1 MKNYKKNLSTF
12 DLETLLKQTR
22 KSDANP
28 GGGAILIIISNLALN
43 LILMMDRKSWK
54 EEKDQAEIN
63 KEEILKLSDTLSLNA
78 QDDVDNFL
86 YLMEK
91 IIEDKALKEDYY
103 NASKP
108 LLTMIDTNI
117 KALEILKFYLEFGK
131 ISTITD
137 GQIVNDIL
145 KQTIISALPTIK
157 LNLEN
162 FDEKIDLDKYINLAN
177 NLHKENTKIIER
189 RKKWQQYMLFWES
202 WV

>member
-1 MKNYKKNLSTF
+1 MTNYKKKLSTF

-54 EEKDQAEIN
+54 EKKDQAEIN
-63 KEEILKLSDTLSLNA
+63 KEEILKLSESLSLNA
-78 QDDVDNFL
+78 QDDVDNFA

-91 IIEDKALKEDYY
+91 IIEGQALEKDYY

-117 KALEILKFYLEFGK
+117 KALEILKFYLEYGK

-137 GQIVNDIL
+137 GQIANDIL

-177 NLHKENTKIIER
+177 KLYEENKEIIER
-189 RKKWQQYMLFWES
+189 RKK
-202 WV
+202 

>member
-1 MKNYKKNLSTF
+1 MTNYKKKLSTF
-12 DLETLLKQTR
+12 DLETLLEQTR
-22 KSDANP
+22 KSDADP

-54 EEKDQAEIN
+54 EKKDQAEIN
-63 KEEILKLSDTLSLNA
+63 KEEILKLSESLSLNA
-78 QDDVDNFL
+78 QDDVDNFAF
-86 YLMEK
+86 LMEK
-91 IIEDKALKEDYY
+91 IIEGQALEKDYY

-137 GQIVNDIL
+137 GQIANDIL

-177 NLHKENTKIIER
+177 KLHKENTKIIER
-189 RKKWQQYMLFWES
+189 RKKWRQFMLFWEF
-202 WV
+202 

>member
-1 MKNYKKNLSTF
+1 MTNYKKKLSTF

-54 EEKDQAEIN
+54 EKKDQAEIN
-63 KEEILKLSDTLSLNA
+63 KEEILKLSESLSLNA
-78 QDDVDNFL
+78 QDDVDNFA

-91 IIEDKALKEDYY
+91 IIEDQALEKDYY

-117 KALEILKFYLEFGK
+117 KALEILKFYLEYGK

-137 GQIVNDIL
+137 GQIANDIL

-177 NLHKENTKIIER
+177 NLHMENTKIIER
-189 RKKWQQYMLFWES
+189 RKK
-202 WV
+202 

>member
-1 MKNYKKNLSTF
+1 MTNYKKKLSTF

-54 EEKDQAEIN
+54 EEKDQAEIY
-63 KEEILKLSDTLSLNA
+63 KEEILKLSESLSSNA
-78 QDDVDNFL
+78 QDDVDNFY

-91 IIEDKALKEDYY
+91 IIEGKALEKDYY

-108 LLTMIDTNI
+108 LLTMIETNI
-117 KALEILKFYLEFGK
+117 KALEILKFYLEYGK

-137 GQIVNDIL
+137 GQIANDIL

-177 NLHKENTKIIER
+177 RLHKDNITIIER
-189 RKKWQQYMLFWES
+189 RGKWRPFMLF
-202 WV
+202 

>member
-54 EEKDQAEIN
+54 KEKDQAEIY
-63 KEEILKLSDTLSLNA
+63 KEEILKLSENLSSNA
-78 QDDVDNFL
+78 QDDVDNFS

-91 IIEDKALKEDYY
+91 IIEGKALEKDYY

-117 KALEILKFYLEFGK
+117 KALEILRFYLEYGK

-137 GQIVNDIL
+137 GQIANDIL

-177 NLHKENTKIIER
+177 RLHKDNITIIER
-189 RKKWQQYMLFWES
+189 RGK
-202 WV
+202 

>member
-1 MKNYKKNLSTF
+1 MTNYKKKLSTF

-54 EEKDQAEIN
+54 EKKDQAEIN
-63 KEEILKLSDTLSLNA
+63 KEEILKLSESLSLNA
-78 QDDVDNFL
+78 QDDVDNFA

-91 IIEDKALKEDYY
+91 IIEGQALEKDYY

-117 KALEILKFYLEFGK
+117 KALEILKFYLEYGK

-137 GQIVNDIL
+137 GQIANDIL

-177 NLHKENTKIIER
+177 KLHKENTKIIER

>member
-1 MKNYKKNLSTF
+1 MKNYKQNLSTF

-54 EEKDQAEIN
+54 EEKDQAEIY
-63 KEEILKLSDTLSLNA
+63 KEEILKLSESLSSNA
-78 QDDVDNFL
+78 QDDVDNFS

-91 IIEDKALKEDYY
+91 IIEGKALEKDYY

-108 LLTMIDTNI
+108 LLTMIETNI
-117 KALEILKFYLEFGK
+117 KALEILKFYLEYGK

-137 GQIVNDIL
+137 GQIANDIL

-177 NLHKENTKIIER
+177 RLHKDNITIIER
-189 RKKWQQYMLFWES
+189 RGKWRPFMLF
-202 WV
+202 

>member
-54 EEKDQAEIN
+54 EKKDQAEIN
-63 KEEILKLSDTLSLNA
+63 KEEILKLSESLSLNA
-78 QDDVDNFL
+78 QDDVDNFAF
-86 YLMEK
+86 LMEK
-91 IIEDKALKEDYY
+91 IIEGQALEKDYY

-137 GQIVNDIL
+137 GQIANDIL

-177 NLHKENTKIIER
+177 KLHKENTKIIER
-189 RKKWQQYMLFWES
+189 RKK
-202 WV
+202 

>member
-1 MKNYKKNLSTF
+1 MTNYKKKLSTF

-43 LILMMDRKSWK
+43 LILMMDRKSWDS
-54 EEKDQAEIN
+54 EKDQAEIN
-63 KEEILKLSDTLSLNA
+63 KEKILKLSESLSSNA
-78 QDDVDNFL
+78 QDDVDNFT

-91 IIEDKALKEDYY
+91 IIEGQALKKDYY

-117 KALEILKFYLEFGK
+117 KALEILKFYLEYGK

-137 GQIVNDIL
+137 GQIANDIL

-177 NLHKENTKIIER
+177 NLHEENTKIIER
-189 RKKWQQYMLFWES
+189 RKKWQQYMLF
-202 WV
+202 

>member
-1 MKNYKKNLSTF
+1 MTNYKKKLSTF

-43 LILMMDRKSWK
+43 LILMMDRKSWDS
-54 EEKDQAEIN
+54 EKDQAEIN
-63 KEEILKLSDTLSLNA
+63 KEKILKLSESLSSNA
-78 QDDVDNFL
+78 QDDVDNFT

-91 IIEDKALKEDYY
+91 IIEGQALEKDYY

-117 KALEILKFYLEFGK
+117 KALEILKFYLEYGK

-137 GQIVNDIL
+137 GQIANDIL

-177 NLHKENTKIIER
+177 NLHEENTKIIER
-189 RKKWQQYMLFWES
+189 RKK
-202 WV
+202 

>member
-1 MKNYKKNLSTF
+1 MTNYKKKLSTF

-54 EEKDQAEIN
+54 EKKDQAEIN
-63 KEEILKLSDTLSLNA
+63 KGEILKLSESLSSNA
-78 QDDVDNFL
+78 QDDVDNFA

-91 IIEDKALKEDYY
+91 IIEGQALKKDYY

-108 LLTMIDTNI
+108 LLSMIDTNI
-117 KALEILKFYLEFGK
+117 KALEILKFYLEYGK
-131 ISTITD
+131 ISTISD
-137 GQIVNDIL
+137 GQIANDIL
-145 KQTIISALPTIK
+145 KHTIISALPTIK

-177 NLHKENTKIIER
+177 SLHEENTKIIER
-189 RKKWQQYMLFWES
+189 RKK
-202 WV
+202 

>member
-54 EEKDQAEIN
+54 EKKDQAEIN
-63 KEEILKLSDTLSLNA
+63 KEEILKLSESLSLNA
-78 QDDVDNFL
+78 QDDVDNFAF
-86 YLMEK
+86 LMEK
-91 IIEDKALKEDYY
+91 IIEGQALEKDYY

-137 GQIVNDIL
+137 GQIANDIL

-177 NLHKENTKIIER
+177 KLHKENTKIIER
-189 RKKWQQYMLFWES
+189 RKKWRQFMLFWEF
-202 WV
+202 

>member
-1 MKNYKKNLSTF
+1 MKNYKKNLSSF

-43 LILMMDRKSWK
+43 LILMMDKKSWK
-54 EEKDQAEIN
+54 EKKDQAEIN
-63 KEEILKLSDTLSLNA
+63 KEEILKLSESLSLNA
-78 QDDVDNFL
+78 QDDVDNFA
-86 YLMEK
+86 YLMGK
-91 IIEDKALKEDYY
+91 IIEGQALEKDYY

-137 GQIVNDIL
+137 GQIANDIL

-162 FDEKIDLDKYINLAN
+162 FDEKNDLDKYINLAN
-177 NLHKENTKIIER
+177 NLHMENTKIIER
-189 RKKWQQYMLFWES
+189 RKKWRQFMLF
-202 WV
+202 

>member
-1 MKNYKKNLSTF
+1 MTNYKKKLSTF

-54 EEKDQAEIN
+54 EKKDQAEIN
-63 KEEILKLSDTLSLNA
+63 KEEILKLSESLSLNA
-78 QDDVDNFL
+78 QDDVDNFA

-91 IIEDKALKEDYY
+91 IIEGQALEKDYY

-117 KALEILKFYLEFGK
+117 KALEILKFYLEYGK

-137 GQIVNDIL
+137 GQIANDIL

-177 NLHKENTKIIER
+177 KLHKENTKIIER
-189 RKKWQQYMLFWES
+189 RKK
-202 WV
+202 

>member
-28 GGGAILIIISNLALN
+28 GGGAILIIISNLVLN

-54 EEKDQAEIN
+54 EEKGQAEIY
-63 KEEILKLSDTLSLNA
+63 KEEILKLSESLSSNA
-78 QDDVDNFL
+78 QEDVDNFS

-91 IIEDKALKEDYY
+91 IIEDKALEKDYY

-108 LLTMIDTNI
+108 LLTMIETNI
-117 KALEILKFYLEFGK
+117 KALEILKFYLEYGK

-137 GQIVNDIL
+137 GQIANDIL

-189 RKKWQQYMLFWES
+189 RKKWRPFMLF
-202 WV
+202 

>member
-1 MKNYKKNLSTF
+1 MKNYKKNLSNF

-43 LILMMDRKSWK
+43 LMLMMDRKSWDDK
-54 EEKDQAEIN
+54 TNQAETN
-63 KEEILKLSDTLSLNA
+63 KEEILKLSDTLSSNA
-78 QDDVDNFL
+78 QSDVDNFAI
-86 YLMEK
+86 LMDK
-91 IIEDKALKEDYY
+91 IKKNEASKEDYFM
-103 NASKP
+103 ASKP

-131 ISTITD
+131 FSTITD
-137 GQIVNDIL
+137 GQIANDIL

-177 NLHKENTKIIER
+177 NLHMENTKIIER
-189 RKKWQQYMLFWES
+189 RKKWRQFMLF
-202 WV
+202 

>member
-1 MKNYKKNLSTF
+1 MTNYKKNLSTF

-63 KEEILKLSDTLSLNA
+63 KEEILKLSEILSSNA
-78 QDDVDNFL
+78 QGDVDNFA
-86 YLMEK
+86 YLMKK
-91 IIEDKALKEDYY
+91 IIEGKALEKDYY

-117 KALEILKFYLEFGK
+117 KALEILKFYLEYGK

-137 GQIVNDIL
+137 GQIANDIL

-177 NLHKENTKIIER
+177 RLHKDNITIIER
-189 RKKWQQYMLFWES
+189 RGKWRQFMLF
-202 WV
+202 

>member
-1 MKNYKKNLSTF
+1 MKNYKKKLSTF

-54 EEKDQAEIN
+54 EEKDQAEIY
-63 KEEILKLSDTLSLNA
+63 KEEILKLSESLSSNA
-78 QDDVDNFL
+78 QDDVDNFS

-91 IIEDKALKEDYY
+91 IIEGKALEKDYY

-108 LLTMIDTNI
+108 LLTMIETNI
-117 KALEILKFYLEFGK
+117 KALEILKFYLEYGK

-137 GQIVNDIL
+137 GQIANDIL

-177 NLHKENTKIIER
+177 RLHKDNITIIER
-189 RKKWQQYMLFWES
+189 RGK
-202 WV
+202 

>member
-1 MKNYKKNLSTF
+1 MTNYKKKLSTF

-54 EEKDQAEIN
+54 EKKDQAEIN
-63 KEEILKLSDTLSLNA
+63 KEEILKLSESLSLNA
-78 QDDVDNFL
+78 QDDVDNFAF
-86 YLMEK
+86 LMEK
-91 IIEDKALKEDYY
+91 IIEGQALEKDYY

-117 KALEILKFYLEFGK
+117 EALEILKFYLEFGK

-137 GQIVNDIL
+137 GQIANDIL

-177 NLHKENTKIIER
+177 KLHKENTKIIER
-189 RKKWQQYMLFWES
+189 RKKWRQFMLFWEF
-202 WV
+202 

>member
-1 MKNYKKNLSTF
+1 MTNYKKKLSTF
-12 DLETLLKQTR
+12 DLETLLEQTR

-54 EEKDQAEIN
+54 EKKDQAEIN
-63 KEEILKLSDTLSLNA
+63 KEEILKLSESLSLNA
-78 QDDVDNFL
+78 QDDVDNFAF
-86 YLMEK
+86 LMEK
-91 IIEDKALKEDYY
+91 IIEGQALEKDYY

-137 GQIVNDIL
+137 GQIANDIL

-177 NLHKENTKIIER
+177 KLHKENTKIIER
-189 RKKWQQYMLFWES
+189 RKKWRQFMLFWEF
-202 WV
+202 

>member
-54 EEKDQAEIN
+54 EKKDQAEIN
-63 KEEILKLSDTLSLNA
+63 KEEILKLSESLSLNA
-78 QDDVDNFL
+78 QDDVDNFAF
-86 YLMEK
+86 LMEK
-91 IIEDKALKEDYY
+91 IIEGQALEKDYY

-108 LLTMIDTNI
+108 LLSMIDTNI

-137 GQIVNDIL
+137 GQIANDIL

-177 NLHKENTKIIER
+177 KLHKENTKIIER
-189 RKKWQQYMLFWES
+189 RKKWRQFMLFWEF
-202 WV
+202 

>member
-54 EEKDQAEIN
+54 EKKDQAEIN
-63 KEEILKLSDTLSLNA
+63 KEEILKLSESLSLNA
-78 QDDVDNFL
+78 QDDVDNFAF
-86 YLMEK
+86 LMEK
-91 IIEDKALKEDYY
+91 IIEGQALEKDYY

-137 GQIVNDIL
+137 GQIANDIL

-177 NLHKENTKIIER
+177 NLHMENTKIIER
-189 RKKWQQYMLFWES
+189 RKKWRQFMLFWEF
-202 WV
+202 

>member
-54 EEKDQAEIN
+54 KEKDQAEIY
-63 KEEILKLSDTLSLNA
+63 KEEILKLSENLSSNA
-78 QDDVDNFL
+78 QDDVDNFS

-91 IIEDKALKEDYY
+91 IIEGKALEKDYY

-117 KALEILKFYLEFGK
+117 KALEILRFYLEYGK

-137 GQIVNDIL
+137 GQIANDIL

-162 FDEKIDLDKYINLAN
+162 FDEKIDLDKYINLAKR
-177 NLHKENTKIIER
+177 LHKDNITIIER
-189 RKKWQQYMLFWES
+189 RGK
-202 WV
+202 

>member
-1 MKNYKKNLSTF
+1 MKNYKQNLSTF

-54 EEKDQAEIN
+54 EEKDQAEIY
-63 KEEILKLSDTLSLNA
+63 KEEILKLSESLSSNA
-78 QDDVDNFL
+78 QDDVDNFS

-91 IIEDKALKEDYY
+91 IIEGKALEKDYY

-108 LLTMIDTNI
+108 LLTMIETNI
-117 KALEILKFYLEFGK
+117 KALEILKFYLEYGK

-137 GQIVNDIL
+137 GQIANDIL

-177 NLHKENTKIIER
+177 RLHKDNITIIER
-189 RKKWQQYMLFWES
+189 RGK
-202 WV
+202 

>member
-1 MKNYKKNLSTF
+1 MTNYKKKLSIF

-54 EEKDQAEIN
+54 EKKDQAEIN
-63 KEEILKLSDTLSLNA
+63 KEEILKLSESLSLNA
-78 QDDVDNFL
+78 QDDVDNFAF
-86 YLMEK
+86 LMEK
-91 IIEDKALKEDYY
+91 IIEGQALEKDYY

-137 GQIVNDIL
+137 GQIANDIL

-177 NLHKENTKIIER
+177 KLHKENTKIIER
-189 RKKWQQYMLFWES
+189 RKKWRQFMLFWEF
-202 WV
+202 

>member
-1 MKNYKKNLSTF
+1 MKNYKKNLSSF

-43 LILMMDRKSWK
+43 LMLMMDRKSWVDQ
-54 EEKDQAEIN
+54 KDQAETN
-63 KEEILKLSDTLSLNA
+63 KGEILKLSESLSSNA
-78 QDDVDNFL
+78 QSDVDNFAI
-86 YLMEK
+86 LMDK
-91 IIEDKALKEDYY
+91 IKNNEASKEDYFM
-103 NASKP
+103 ASKP

-131 ISTITD
+131 NSTITD
-137 GQIVNDIL
+137 GQIANDIL

-177 NLHKENTKIIER
+177 KLYEENKEIIER
-189 RKKWQQYMLFWES
+189 RKKWQQYMLF
-202 WV
+202 

>member
-1 MKNYKKNLSTF
+1 MTNYKKKLSTF

-54 EEKDQAEIN
+54 EKKDQAEIN
-63 KEEILKLSDTLSLNA
+63 KEEILKLSESLSLNA
-78 QDDVDNFL
+78 QDDVDNFAF
-86 YLMEK
+86 LMEK
-91 IIEDKALKEDYY
+91 IIEGQALEKDYY

-137 GQIVNDIL
+137 GQIANDIL

-177 NLHKENTKIIER
+177 KLHKENTKIIER
-189 RKKWQQYMLFWES
+189 RKK
-202 WV
+202 

>member
-1 MKNYKKNLSTF
+1 MTNYKKKLSTF

-54 EEKDQAEIN
+54 EKKDQAEIN
-63 KEEILKLSDTLSLNA
+63 KEEILKLSESLSLNA
-78 QDDVDNFL
+78 QDDVDNFA

-91 IIEDKALKEDYY
+91 IIEGQALEKDYY

-117 KALEILKFYLEFGK
+117 KALEILKFYLEYGK

-137 GQIVNDIL
+137 GQIANDIL

-177 NLHKENTKIIER
+177 KLHKENTKIIER
-189 RKKWQQYMLFWES
+189 RKKWRQFMLFWEF
-202 WV
+202 

>member
-1 MKNYKKNLSTF
+1 MTNYKKKLSTF

-54 EEKDQAEIN
+54 EKKDQAEIN
-63 KEEILKLSDTLSLNA
+63 KEEILKLSESLSLNA
-78 QDDVDNFL
+78 QDDVDNFA

-91 IIEDKALKEDYY
+91 IIEGQALEKDYY

-117 KALEILKFYLEFGK
+117 KALEILRFYLEFGK

-137 GQIVNDIL
+137 GQIANDIL

-177 NLHKENTKIIER
+177 KLHKENTKIIER
-189 RKKWQQYMLFWES
+189 RKK
-202 WV
+202 

>member
-1 MKNYKKNLSTF
+1 MTNYKKKLSTF

-43 LILMMDRKSWK
+43 LILMMDRKSWNS
-54 EEKDQAEIN
+54 EKNQAEIN
-63 KEEILKLSDTLSLNA
+63 KENILQLSESLSLHA
-78 QDDVDNFL
+78 QDDVDNFA

-91 IIEDKALKEDYY
+91 IIEGQALKKDYY

-108 LLTMIDTNI
+108 LLSMIDTNI
-117 KALEILKFYLEFGK
+117 KALEILKFYLEYGK
-131 ISTITD
+131 ISTISD
-137 GQIVNDIL
+137 GQIANDIL
-145 KQTIISALPTIK
+145 KHTIISALPTIK

-177 NLHKENTKIIER
+177 NLHEENTKIIER
-189 RKKWQQYMLFWES
+189 RKKWQQYMLF
-202 WV
+202 

>member
-1 MKNYKKNLSTF
+1 MTNYKKNLSTF

-43 LILMMDRKSWK
+43 LILMMERKSWK
-54 EEKDQAEIN
+54 EKEDQAEIN
-63 KEEILKLSDTLSLNA
+63 KGEILKLSESLSSNA
-78 QDDVDNFL
+78 QDDVDNFA

-91 IIEDKALKEDYY
+91 IIEGQALKKDYY

-108 LLTMIDTNI
+108 LLSMIDTNI
-117 KALEILKFYLEFGK
+117 KALETLKFYLEYGK

-137 GQIVNDIL
+137 GQIANDIL

-177 NLHKENTKIIER
+177 SLHKENTKIIER
-189 RKKWQQYMLFWES
+189 RKK
-202 WV
+202 

>member
-1 MKNYKKNLSTF
+1 MKNYKKNLSSF

-43 LILMMDRKSWK
+43 LILMMDKKSWK
-54 EEKDQAEIN
+54 EKKDQAEIN
-63 KEEILKLSDTLSLNA
+63 KEEILKLSESLSLNA
-78 QDDVDNFL
+78 QDDVDNFA
-86 YLMEK
+86 YLMGK
-91 IIEDKALKEDYY
+91 IIEGQALEKDYY

-108 LLTMIDTNI
+108 LLAMIDTNI

-137 GQIVNDIL
+137 GQIANDIL

-157 LNLEN
+157 LNLEK

-177 NLHKENTKIIER
+177 NLHMENTKIIER
-189 RKKWQQYMLFWES
+189 RKK
-202 WV
+202 

>member
-1 MKNYKKNLSTF
+1 MTNYKKNLSTF

-43 LILMMDRKSWK
+43 LILMMERKSWK
-54 EEKDQAEIN
+54 EKEDQAEIN
-63 KEEILKLSDTLSLNA
+63 KGEILKLSESLSSNA
-78 QDDVDNFL
+78 QDDVDNFA

-91 IIEDKALKEDYY
+91 IIEGQALKKDYY

-108 LLTMIDTNI
+108 LLSMIDTNI
-117 KALEILKFYLEFGK
+117 KALETLKFYLEYGK

-137 GQIVNDIL
+137 GQIANDIL

-177 NLHKENTKIIER
+177 SLHKENTKIIER
-189 RKKWQQYMLFWES
+189 RKKWQQYMLF
-202 WV
+202 

>member
-1 MKNYKKNLSTF
+1 MTNYKKNLSTF

-54 EEKDQAEIN
+54 EGKDQAEIN
-63 KEEILKLSDTLSLNA
+63 KEEILKLSDCLISNA

-91 IIEDKALKEDYY
+91 IIAGKALKEDYY

-108 LLTMIDTNI
+108 LLTMIETNI
-117 KALEILKFYLEFGK
+117 KALEILKFYLEYGK

-137 GQIVNDIL
+137 GQIANDIL

-177 NLHKENTKIIER
+177 RLHKNNITIIER
-189 RKKWQQYMLFWES
+189 RGKWRPFMLF
-202 WV
+202 

>member
-1 MKNYKKNLSTF
+1 MTNYKKKLSTF
-12 DLETLLKQTR
+12 DLESLLEQTR

-54 EEKDQAEIN
+54 EKKDQAEIN
-63 KEEILKLSDTLSLNA
+63 KEEILKLSESLSSNA
-78 QDDVDNFL
+78 QDDVDNFA
-86 YLMEK
+86 YLMGK
-91 IIEDKALKEDYY
+91 IIAGQALKKDYY
-103 NASKP
+103 NATKP
-108 LLTMIDTNI
+108 LLTMIDSNI
-117 KALEILKFYLEFGK
+117 KALEILKFYLEYGK

-137 GQIVNDIL
+137 GQIANDIL

-177 NLHKENTKIIER
+177 NLHEENTKIIER
-189 RKKWQQYMLFWES
+189 RKK
-202 WV
+202 

>member
-1 MKNYKKNLSTF
+1 MKNYKQNLLTF

-22 KSDANP
+22 KYDANP

-63 KEEILKLSDTLSLNA
+63 KEEILKLSDCLISNA

-117 KALEILKFYLEFGK
+117 KALEILKFYLEYGK

-137 GQIVNDIL
+137 GQIANDIL

-162 FDEKIDLDKYINLAN
+162 FDKKIDLDKYINLAN

-189 RKKWQQYMLFWES
+189 RKK
-202 WV
+202 